1 MTDLEKKMKE
11 ANDLADRLIGETM
24 KRNFELRKWL
34 NKGLFTLHVDNK
46 VMVITALIGVTLLIL

>member
-11 ANDLADRLIGETM
+11 ANDLADRLIGQTI
-24 KRNFELRKWL
+24 KRKFELRKWL

>member
-24 KRNFELRKWL
+24 KRKFELRKWL

-46 VMVITALIGVTLLIL
+46 VMVITALIGVTLLII

>member
-24 KRNFELRKWL
+24 KREFELRKWL

>member
-24 KRNFELRKWL
+24 KRKFKLRKWL

-46 VMVITALIGVTLLIL
+46 VMVITALLGVTLFIL

>member
-24 KRNFELRKWL
+24 KRKFELRKWL

-46 VMVITALIGVTLLIL
+46 VMVITALLGVTLFIL